1 MAGSPVTAPV
11 TTGRAARALAE
22 SVRKRDP
29 DLPPHHTT
37 TTFRRLRAGRDTS
50 GTARSTQYPD
60 RGRVGVQICAYIVS
74 RQYIQGDMLPG

>member
-50 GTARSTQYPD
+50 GTARITQYAD
-60 RGRVGVQICAYIVS
+60 RGRVQICAYIVS
-74 RQYIQGDMLPG
+74 QQYIQGDMLPG